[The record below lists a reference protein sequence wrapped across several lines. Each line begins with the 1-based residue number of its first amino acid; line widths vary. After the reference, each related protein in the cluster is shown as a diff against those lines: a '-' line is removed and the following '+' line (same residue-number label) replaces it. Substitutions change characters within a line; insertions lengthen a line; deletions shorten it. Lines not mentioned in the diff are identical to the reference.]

1 MTITRTHYLEDLY
14 RLCVKERYCDMM
26 TNEEYDAVLHLFKER
41 GDDDDIIGV
50 IARDIASHSTKYR
63 DSNYK
68 LDRDHLTEYAE
79 GVAYD
84 ILNTACHY
92 LVEM

>member
-1 MTITRTHYLEDLY
+1 MTITRTHNLEDLY